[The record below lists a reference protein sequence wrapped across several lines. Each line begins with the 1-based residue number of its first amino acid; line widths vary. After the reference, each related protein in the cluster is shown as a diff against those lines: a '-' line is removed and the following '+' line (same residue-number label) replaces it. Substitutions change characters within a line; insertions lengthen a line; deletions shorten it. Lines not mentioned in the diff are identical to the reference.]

1 MQFSSWLWAYIGE
14 FISESRNLNAF
25 ILLNVYFLQAASI
38 HLLDDIDR
46 ISARTYQGVRNEPHI
61 LIDVRSP
68 LEFDICHI
76 PESLN
81 LPLKDLASTEAVQQ
95 LKAVIAEKCS
105 SGNDFPG
112 NLHLFHWWISS
123 TGDSMLLSQAV
134 WRNYYYCYH
143 H

>member
-1 MQFSSWLWAYIGE
+1 MQFSSWLWADIGE
-14 FISESRNLNAF
+14 FISESWNLNAF

-46 ISARTYQGVRNEPHI
+46 ISACAYEGVRNEPHI

-81 LPLKDLASTEAVQQ
+81 LPLKDLASGEVVQQ
-95 LKAVIAEKCS
+95 LKAVITEKCS
-105 SGNDFPG
+105 SGSDFPG
-112 NLHLFHWWISS
+112 KL
-123 TGDSMLLSQAV
+123 Q
-134 WRNYYYCYH
+134 
-143 H
+143 